1 MLEKLRVKM
10 GGFFSSQDALCVNV
24 FITIQSLSQ
33 RKWIHGVPLI
43 KGNLYQLRQ
52 LFAQRYQEVPKS
64 N

>member
-1 MLEKLRVKM
+1 M

-24 FITIQSLSQ
+24 FVTIQSLNQ

-52 LFAQRYQEVPKS
+52 LFAQRYQEVPKT
-64 N
+64 